1 MEVVLI
7 IKRVALQILVGV
19 VIMTVFSFLF
29 PTWIFI
35 PGIFTGAILFNQI
48 YTKGGRN
55 FLSLDL
61 SLFIAILL
69 IGVFTSLLNVSGCL
83 LLPSVAVC
91 APNRLRATIFM
102 VISFPLLCGLVL
114 WLVIRLPMVLKSLF
128 KK

>member
-1 MEVVLI
+1 MEVFII
-7 IKRVALQILVGV
+7 IKRIALQILVGV
-19 VIMTVFSFLF
+19 VILTVFGFLF

-35 PGIFTGAILFNQI
+35 PGIFTGAILLNQI

-69 IGVFTSLLNVSGCL
+69 IGGITSLLQVSGCL

-91 APNRLRATIFM
+91 APNKLRATIFM
-102 VISFPLLCGLVL
+102 AISFPLLCGLVL